1 MEEGGRGMTLYFE
14 NSRKQERVIAEN
26 LITRKDVYKK
36 INDFLNEHHF
46 KSYYSR
52 ELYKSTEVIFDVGS
66 HTEFFHLK
74 GTEEEVLNFKNEVDA
89 H

>member
-1 MEEGGRGMTLYFE
+1 MTLYFE
-14 NSRKQERVIAEN
+14 NSRRQERIIAEN
-26 LITRKDVYKK
+26 LIARKDVYKA
-36 INDFLNEHHF
+36 INDFLDDHHF

-52 ELYKSTEVIFDVGS
+52 EIYKPAEVTFDVGS

-74 GTEEEVLNFKNEVDA
+74 GTEEEVLNFKNDA

>member
-1 MEEGGRGMTLYFE
+1 MTLYFE

-26 LITRKDVYKK
+26 LTARKDVYKK
-36 INDFLNEHHF
+36 INDFLDEHHF
-46 KSYYSR
+46 KSSYSR
-52 ELYKSTEVIFDVGS
+52 EIYNLTEVVFDVGS

-74 GTEEEVLNFKNEVDA
+74 GTEEEVLNFKNDDA

>member
-1 MEEGGRGMTLYFE
+1 MILYFE

-52 ELYKSTEVIFDVGS
+52 ELYKPTEVIFDVGS

-74 GTEEEVLNFKNEVDA
+74 GTEEEVLNFKNEVVKNDA